1 MQYDSLWSN
10 TKTFF
15 PLLCDYLLDHPDVA
29 DRALVI
35 GAADGK
41 FVLPLCGMGKS
52 VTAVEIDEKCIEGG
66 EFTADGQQT
75 VRCPGLRAKVAAH
88 GFTKSVQ
95 VTRMDFQDFACPAD
109 FDIAFTSCSWH
120 YSLNEAFGV
129 EKFVSKMAS
138 LVRSGGVLC
147 AEYMMPIEAQHQ
159 RLKRYLREGELR
171 ALLPGGWSIVTEFYT
186 EPFREGPHAG
196 NPAWHAHRMG
206 FLLARRS
213 GS

>member
-1 MQYDSLWSN
+1 MQYDSLWSG

-41 FVLPLCGMGKS
+41 FVVPLCGIGKS
-52 VTAVEIDEKCIEGG
+52 VTAVEIDEKCVEGG
-66 EFTADGQQT
+66 EFTAYGQEK

-88 GFTKSVQ
+88 GFLERVRIARK
-95 VTRMDFQDFACPAD
+95 DFQDFSCPTG

-129 EKFVSKMAS
+129 KKFVSKMAW

-147 AEYMMPIEAQHQ
+147 AEYMMPVEAKHQ
-159 RLKRYLREGELR
+159 GLERYLREGELR
-171 ALLPGGWSIVTEFYT
+171 ALLPAEWSIVTEFYT

-196 NPAWHAHRMG
+196 NPSWHLHRMG

>member
-1 MQYDSLWSN
+1 MQYESLWSG

-15 PLLCDYLLDHPDVA
+15 PLLCDYLLDHPAIA

-41 FVLPLCGMGKS
+41 FVFPLCGMGKS
-52 VTAVEIDEKCIEGG
+52 VTAVEIDEKCVEGG
-66 EFTADGQQT
+66 AFAVDGRQT
-75 VRCPGLRAKVAAH
+75 VRCLGLRAKVAAH
-88 GFTKSVQ
+88 GFSERVRIAQ
-95 VTRMDFQDFACPAD
+95 MDFQDFSCPTS

-129 EKFVSKMAS
+129 KKFVSKMAS

-147 AEYMMPIEAQHQ
+147 AEYMMPVEAQHQ
-159 RLKRYLREGELR
+159 GLERYLREGELR
-171 ALLPGGWSIVTEFYT
+171 ALLPGGWSIITEFYT

-196 NPAWHAHRMG
+196 NPSWHAHRMG
-206 FLLARRS
+206 FLLARRTDS
-213 GS
+213 